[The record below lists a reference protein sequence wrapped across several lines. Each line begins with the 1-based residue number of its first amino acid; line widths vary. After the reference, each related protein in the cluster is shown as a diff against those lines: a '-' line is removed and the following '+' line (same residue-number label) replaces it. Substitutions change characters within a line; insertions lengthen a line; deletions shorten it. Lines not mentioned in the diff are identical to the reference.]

1 MTMIMNASPPAPRAP
16 IAIRTFQPSY
26 ASWNT
31 STTASDEE
39 RKPPMRYAVCAQDI
53 SATSLLKHLHKLTGH
68 KEPVSGEIKAVE
80 TGSVVKVLGW
90 RQVEQ
95 KGDSH
100 LVYTILAASR
110 PRKDA
115 SDTSEARL
123 VQRRY
128 RDFAK
133 LYAALTPISRD
144 AGLALPSL
152 PSKLT
157 FGRSPAAIGAQR
169 KEALH
174 EWLGWVVSQ
183 PELLC
188 DELRRFLGLSP
199 LASCDTSDSTRSIG
213 SDMEVDE
220 SLPRESPMSS
230 ASTARTCDT
239 ISSSDELPEVQDL
252 SAYTVDLAELEMKA
266 VEVMLDDELWG
277 RR

>member
-1 MTMIMNASPPAPRAP
+1 MT
-16 IAIRTFQPSY
+16 TE
-26 ASWNT
+26 
-31 STTASDEE
+31 SDEE

-53 SATSLLKHLHKLTGH
+53 SATSLLNHLHTLTGH
-68 KEPVSGEIKAVE
+68 KEPVSGEIRALE

-90 RQVEQ
+90 RQVE
-95 KGDSH
+95 KSGDTH
-100 LVYTILAASR
+100 LVYTILAASK
-110 PRKDA
+110 PRKGEATAADER
-115 SDTSEARL
+115 SEARL

-133 LYAALTPISRD
+133 LHAALAPLARN

-157 FGRSPAAIGAQR
+157 FGKSLAAIGAQR

-183 PELLC
+183 PALLC

-199 LASCDTSDSTRSIG
+199 HARRADTTDSSRSIG

-220 SLPRESPMSS
+220 SMPRESPMSS
-230 ASTARTCDT
+230 ASTSRTAEHP
-239 ISSSDELPEVQDL
+239 ISSDELASPAGTHEEDSDDV
-252 SAYTVDLAELEMKA
+252 SGAYSVDLAELEAKA
-266 VEVMLDDELWG
+266 VEVMMDDDLWG